1 GPPPLPA
8 HTASWP
14 SRRPGASPGADVAEP
29 LGPDAEEACEAEDVL
44 STLGATL
51 EACRGRAQKQV
62 CDEISKRLAMLQ
74 QMWVQGNL
82 SAPVRRGMGI
92 LTQELEAQRWESADE
107 IHRSLM
113 VDHVAEVSQWM
124 VGIKRLI
131 AEAKD
136 LHAGDLPA
144 EDPGQQ

>member
-1 GPPPLPA
+1 
-8 HTASWP
+8 
-14 SRRPGASPGADVAEP
+14 
-29 LGPDAEEACEAEDVL
+29 
-44 STLGATL
+44 
-51 EACRGRAQKQV
+51 KQV